1 MRLLRSGRNRAI
13 SAAWPAASLL
23 TENPTPSGRT
33 CTSKRSFEISIPIK
47 TSCDAIILSP
57 SCDCG
62 REPRQL
68 FGREMKDSAGAL
80 LDTGEDPTIAYGHGA
95 AATRTWPR
103 PALRRTLWIIADRQD
118 CFVASRNDVL
128 VAVIASEAKQSR
140 QNLASGSVC
149 RRQTAISTINRGR
162 HENVPVVPKNGD
174 HCN

>member
-23 TENPTPSGRT
+23 TENPSPSGRT

-47 TSCDAIILSP
+47 TSCDAVILSP

-118 CFVASRNDVL
+118 CFVAPL
-128 VAVIASEAKQSR
+128 
-140 QNLASGSVC
+140 LAMTLWSLRLCG
-149 RRQTAISTINRGR
+149 ANRGCAWR
-162 HENVPVVPKNGD
+162 MALFRGQSPLVLR
-174 HCN
+174 